1 MAKKLA
7 AASTPELLVTSHV
20 SHDATKHAMGERV
33 GVCSTDTSALSR
45 TDHCTHAHKHDRK
58 RALTHLGLLNGGG
71 HCDCD
76 YKEGGGK
83 RNRLRGAVCRGFDA
97 VGLVVAIRQE

>member
-33 GVCSTDTSALSR
+33 CVLHR
-45 TDHCTHAHKHDRK
+45 HECTV
-58 RALTHLGLLNGGG
+58 TH
-71 HCDCD
+71 
-76 YKEGGGK
+76 
-83 RNRLRGAVCRGFDA
+83 
-97 VGLVVAIRQE
+97 